1 MRTGKS
7 SRLVMIL
14 SAATFA
20 LAFGQLA
27 RPAAASARTLPNQ
40 AQALDATKTEVM
52 STEAAESVEIDMQDD
67 HEDGAMQSDGDQEKA
82 ERDQEK
88 AEREQEKRERE
99 QERAEE
105 KRDREQDRAER
116 LEEHYDDGREALDD
130 GNYEKAREKFAELAK
145 ENGPQTDAALYWQAY
160 AEQRLAHR
168 QAALAAIADLKAR
181 FPQSRWQKDASAL
194 EIEVRQN
201 TGQPSRPESQGDEE
215 LKMLAIQSLMN
226 SNPDRAMPLLEKV
239 LQGAATPKEKSKALF
254 VLAQSGSPQGRDI
267 IGRIAR
273 GQSNPELQRKAVE
286 YLGIFGGPESRK
298 TMAEIYASSTD
309 VSLKRAILRSY
320 MIGGDRERLF
330 AAAKGEKDLAL
341 RGEAIRQLGLVGG
354 QSELE
359 QLYKT
364 ETSPEIKRELL
375 QAFFLAGDAGKLWAA
390 AKDEK
395 DASVRRAAIR
405 NLGLIGSEDS
415 GKALRE
421 LYAKET
427 DLSIRKEVLNS
438 LFIQGNAAALVA
450 IARAEKDPELKKAAV
465 QKLSLMNTKE
475 SSDYMM
481 ELLQK

>member
-1 MRTGKS
+1 
-7 SRLVMIL
+7 
-14 SAATFA
+14 
-20 LAFGQLA
+20 
-27 RPAAASARTLPNQ
+27 
-40 AQALDATKTEVM
+40 
-52 STEAAESVEIDMQDD
+52 
-67 HEDGAMQSDGDQEKA
+67 MQSDGDQGQS
-82 ERDQEK
+82 EREQEK

-99 QERAEE
+99 QEREQE
-105 KRDREQDRAER
+105 KKEREQER
-116 LEEHYDDGREALDD
+116 LERLDEQYEQAREALDD
-130 GNYEKAREKFAELAK
+130 GNYEKAREKFVALAK
-145 ENGPQTDAALYWQAY
+145 SNSTQTDAALYWQAY
-160 AEQRLAHR
+160 AEQHLGHR

-201 TGQPSRPESQGDEE
+201 SGQPSRPENLGDDE

-239 LQGAATPKEKSKALF
+239 LQGSATPKEKSKALF
-254 VLAQSGSPQGRDI
+254 VLAQSGSQQGREI
-267 IGRIAR
+267 IGHIAR
-273 GQSNPELQRKAVE
+273 GQSNPELQKKAVE

-309 VSLKRAILRSY
+309 VSLKRAILKSY
-320 MIGGDRERLF
+320 MIGGDREHLF

-354 QSELE
+354 QNELE
-359 QLYKT
+359 QLYKA

-375 QAFFLAGDAGKLWAA
+375 QAFFLAGDANKLWAA

-395 DASVRRAAIR
+395 DASVRRAAVR

-421 LYAKET
+421 LYARET
-427 DLSIRKEVLNS
+427 DLGIRKEVLNS

-450 IARAEKDPELKKAAV
+450 IARAEKDPELKKTAV
-465 QKLSLMNTKE
+465 EKLALMNTKE

>member
-1 MRTGKS
+1 MSTGKS
-7 SRLVMIL
+7 SRLVTIL
-14 SAATFA
+14 WAATFA
-20 LAFGQLA
+20 LACGQLA
-27 RPAAASARTLPNQ
+27 RPAAASARSLPSQ
-40 AQALDATKTEVM
+40 AQAPDATTTEVT
-52 STEAAESVEIDMQDD
+52 SPETVESVDIENDHDD
-67 HEDGAMQSDGDQEKA
+67 SEMQSDRDQEKSDR
-82 ERDQEK
+82 EQEK

-105 KRDREQDRAER
+105 KRDRQQDRAER
-116 LEEHYDDGREALDD
+116 LEERYDDGREALDD
-130 GNYEKAREKFAELAK
+130 GNYEKAREKFVELAK

-160 AEQRLAHR
+160 AEQHLGHR

-201 TGQPSRPESQGDEE
+201 TAQPSRPEALGDDE

-239 LQGAATPKEKSKALF
+239 LQGSATPKEKSKALF
-254 VLAQSGSPQGRDI
+254 VLAQSGSPQGREI

-273 GQSNPELQRKAVE
+273 GQSNPELQKKAVE
-286 YLGIFGGPESRK
+286 YLGIFGGPDSRK
-298 TMAEIYASSTD
+298 IMAEIYASSSD
-309 VSLKRAILRSY
+309 VSLKRSILRSY
-320 MIGGDRERLF
+320 MIGGDREHLF
-330 AAAKGEKDLAL
+330 TAAKGEKDLAL

-354 QSELE
+354 QNELE

-375 QAFFLAGDAGKLWAA
+375 QAFFLAGDANKLWAA

-395 DASVRRAAIR
+395 DVSVRRAAIR

-421 LYAKET
+421 LYAK
-427 DLSIRKEVLNS
+427 
-438 LFIQGNAAALVA
+438 
-450 IARAEKDPELKKAAV
+450 
-465 QKLSLMNTKE
+465 
-475 SSDYMM
+475 
-481 ELLQK
+481 